1 MAHKMTQ
8 HDSLIVADTASWHG
22 LEHAVIPGGIPIAE
36 AFNLSRLNWKVG
48 IADAVRAFFKQED
61 GTFHKLE
68 SDARVVYRLPSE
80 FNQDYIEFGTV
91 GKDYTL
97 IQNEVLFEL
106 AEKAFGEGLIVE
118 SAGSFS
124 SGRVVYVT
132 MRGET
137 IGYKNDASKR
147 FLSLTTSHD
156 GTVSLTA
163 LPHNTRIVCNNTW
176 RSAIRQAKTTKYTI
190 RHTMG
195 ADEQVREMTK
205 ALELYKKQGEFMQ
218 EQQIAMSSVKA
229 NSELIYKFFSE
240 QYAKL
245 NPKANLAD
253 SEEMIKAKETIES
266 WESTMASEM
275 LELSEDEPTIWL
287 MANAITKDVQYA
299 EPKRKQEGWQD
310 RRGLSVLDG
319 LIAKTCNEIFLDA
332 LELV

>member
-1 MAHKMTQ
+1 
-8 HDSLIVADTASWHG
+8 
-22 LEHAVIPGGIPIAE
+22 
-36 AFNLSRLNWKVG
+36 
-48 IADAVRAFFKQED
+48 
-61 GTFHKLE
+61 
-68 SDARVVYRLPSE
+68 
-80 FNQDYIEFGTV
+80 
-91 GKDYTL
+91 
-97 IQNEVLFEL
+97 
-106 AEKAFGEGLIVE
+106 
-118 SAGSFS
+118 
-124 SGRVVYVT
+124 
-132 MRGET
+132 
-137 IGYKNDASKR
+137 
-147 FLSLTTSHD
+147 
-156 GTVSLTA
+156 
-163 LPHNTRIVCNNTW
+163 
-176 RSAIRQAKTTKYTI
+176 
-190 RHTMG
+190 MG
-195 ADEQVREMTK
+195 ADEQIREMTR

-245 NPKANLAD
+245 NPKADLAD

-319 LIAKTCNEIFLDA
+319 LIAKACNEIFLDA